1 MDGFSLKLMFKNLLK
16 IRGEIS
22 SLIKIW

>member
-22 SLIKIW
+22 SLIKI